1 MRTRRHTESPFAG
14 MASGAWRRF
23 ARDIGLVALTFAVGY
38 AASSYYLNPGAVT
51 SNDQHAIPRVLGQPL
66 DQAREALT
74 NAGFRSRVDGERPSQ
89 SVRRGGVIW
98 QDPPADMVV
107 PPNATVQ
114 LVLSAGPPA
123 ATVPDIVGLALPYA
137 EKVVEAAGIRV
148 GRVDTVRSAGAEAG
162 VVIATRP
169 GAGNGRPRGS
179 AIDLVVSGPPVPAGA
194 GL

>member
-1 MRTRRHTESPFAG
+1 MRMRRHTESPLAG
-14 MASGAWRRF
+14 MSAGPWRRF
-23 ARDIGLVALTFAVGY
+23 ARDLGLVALTFGVGY

-51 SNDQHAIPRVLGQPL
+51 ADEHAIPRVLGQPL
-66 DQAREALT
+66 EQARAALA

-89 SVRRGGVIW
+89 GIRRGAVVW

-107 PPNATVQ
+107 PPNAMVQ
-114 LVLSAGPPA
+114 LVLSAGPAPV
-123 ATVPDIVGLALPYA
+123 TVPDVVGLALPHA
-137 EKVVEAAGIRV
+137 EKVIEAAGIRV
-148 GRVDTVRSAGAEAG
+148 GRVDTVRSAGGEAG

-179 AIDLVVSGPPVPAGA
+179 AVDVVVSGPPAASGA